1 MEIDGVVHKFGF
13 LDKTTDLPNT
23 KETFVEALR
32 RMKTYADFQ
41 NLRPLLEGCVRDR
54 RKMTPGRYNQ
64 LVRVL
69 GVNNCLPIAI
79 DCARAAA
86 RTGMKLNTSEII
98 NDLLVYIQQPAI
110 MSGFTAAKTRVALQQ
125 VSTIVDM
132 LETDESHKPTA
143 ETQGA
148 FPFYRDPQV
157 LAARLHMAAAQAV
170 YHQEGK
176 DLDGKV
182 AKYADELVK
191 LWPEDAALLDL
202 QPDAAYQDVNK
213 MKYILG
219 RATYLWYASPV
230 LNGLT
235 LAAQVVD
242 PGLAMQLQNRA
253 DAVEEEIKTAVA
265 ALDMA
270 KDPAKRKRGEIMY
283 NVLFDTQEIDTQEM
297 AGDSEAA

>member
-1 MEIDGVVHKFGF
+1 VHKFGF
-13 LDKTTDLPNT
+13 LDKTTDLPST
-23 KETFVEALR
+23 RETIVEAFR

-41 NLRPLLEGCVRDR
+41 NIRPLLEGCVRDR

-64 LVRVL
+64 IIRTLAA
-69 GVNNCLPIAI
+69 NNCLPIAI
-79 DCARAAA
+79 DCAKAAE

-110 MSGFTAAKTRVALQQ
+110 MSGFSLSKTRTALQR

-157 LAARLHMAAAQAV
+157 LAARLHMAAAQAWH
-170 YHQEGK
+170 HQEGK
-176 DLDGKV
+176 DVDGKV

-191 LWPEDAALLDL
+191 LWPEDAGLLDL
-202 QPDAAYQDVNK
+202 QPDAAYQDINK

-253 DAVEEEIKTAVA
+253 DAVEQEVKTAVA

-270 KDPAKRKRGEIMY
+270 KEPAKMKRGEIIY
-283 NVLFDTQEIDTQEM
+283 NKLFGATEEAENTE
-297 AGDSEAA
+297 GENTEEAA

>member
-1 MEIDGVVHKFGF
+1 MMEIDGVVHKFGF
-13 LDKTTDLPNT
+13 LDKNTDLPNT
-23 KETFVEALR
+23 RETFVQAFR

-41 NLRPLLEGCVRDR
+41 NVRPLLEGCVRDR
-54 RKMTPGRYNQ
+54 RKMTPGRHNQ
-64 LVRVL
+64 IIRALAM
-69 GVNNCLPIAI
+69 NDCLPIAL
-79 DCARAAA
+79 DCAKAAE

-110 MSGFTAAKTRVALQQ
+110 LGGFKAAKTRVALQQ
-125 VSTIVDM
+125 VSTVVDM
-132 LETDESHKPTA
+132 LEMDENHKPTA

-176 DLDGKV
+176 DVDGKV

-202 QPDAAYQDVNK
+202 QPDAAYQDDNK

-219 RATYLWYASPV
+219 RSTYLWFASPV

-253 DAVEEEIKTAVA
+253 DAVEQEVKTAVA

-270 KDPAKRKRGEIMY
+270 KDPAKRRRGEILY
-283 NVLFDTQEIDTQEM
+283 NVLFNTQEKT
-297 AGDSEAA
+297 GDSEAA

>member
-1 MEIDGVVHKFGF
+1 MMEIDGVVHKFGF
-13 LDKTTDLPNT
+13 LDKNTDLPNT
-23 KETFVEALR
+23 RETFVQAIR

-41 NLRPLLEGCVRDR
+41 NVRPLLEGCVRDR
-54 RKMTPGRYNQ
+54 RKMTPGRHNQ
-64 LVRVL
+64 IIRALAM
-69 GVNNCLPIAI
+69 NDCLPIAL
-79 DCARAAA
+79 DCAKAAE

-110 MSGFTAAKTRVALQQ
+110 LGGFKAAKTRVALQQ
-125 VSTIVDM
+125 VSTVVDM
-132 LETDESHKPTA
+132 LEMDENHKPTA

-176 DLDGKV
+176 DVDGKV

-202 QPDAAYQDVNK
+202 QPDAAYQDDNK

-219 RATYLWYASPV
+219 RSTYLWFASPV

-253 DAVEEEIKTAVA
+253 DAVEQEVKTAVA

-270 KDPAKRKRGEIMY
+270 KDPAKRRRGEILY
-283 NVLFDTQEIDTQEM
+283 KVLFNTQEKT
-297 AGDSEAA
+297 GDSEAA